1 MEKAISVTEEKRM
14 NTSRAAIPLLW
25 ISIVAMVMV
34 FGSLTSG
41 YIVSR
46 GNSNWMK
53 FELPQLFYI
62 STAFILISSVTM
74 NWALTSARANN
85 FKNIKIASFLTLL
98 LGLAFVVCQFK
109 AWGYLVD
116 QKIFFTGNTS
126 SVSASY
132 LYVLTGLHMAHLAF
146 GILAVLVVWVKALM
160 NRYSSE
166 NLLGIRLCAIFWH
179 FLDILWICLFL
190 FLLFIR

>member
-1 MEKAISVTEEKRM
+1 METVSVTQEKRI
-14 NTSRAAIPLLW
+14 NTSKAAIPLLW
-25 ISIVAMVMV
+25 ISIVAMIMV

-46 GNSNWMK
+46 GNSNWLK

-62 STAFILISSVTM
+62 STAVILISSVTM
-74 NWALTSARANN
+74 NWTLSSAKANN
-85 FKNIKIASFLTLL
+85 FKNVKIASFLTFL
-98 LGLAFVVCQFK
+98 LGLAFVICQFK
-109 AWGYLVD
+109 AWGFLVD
-116 QKIFFTGNTS
+116 QKIFFTGTTS

-146 GILAVLVVWVKALM
+146 GIIAVMVVWVKALM
-160 NRYSSE
+160 NRYNSE
-166 NLLGIRLCAIFWH
+166 NLLGIRLCATFWH